1 MLKNNKKIQIKDLIS
16 VGIYTVLYFVVVAIS
31 ALITVFILPGYSYVF
46 IPVISAL
53 FAGTIFMLMVAKV
66 PRFGS
71 ITIMGSIMGLFF
83 LLMGRFPGALLISI
97 FFALLADGI
106 ALFVKYKSKIGL
118 LISYIVLSYS
128 LIGPVLPM
136 FIFPSLYIEQLLE
149 QRRDAAYI
157 EGAFANISLNTFMVL
172 IFAILIAAIIGG
184 IFGQRMMKKHFEKA
198 GIV

>member
-97 FFALLADGI
+97 LFALLADGI

-118 LISYIVLSYS
+118 LISYIVFSYS

-157 EGAFANISLNTFMVL
+157 EGAFANISINTFMVL